1 MKYQLFLATLLVLS
15 LSSFATP
22 RKDAD
27 GHYMV
32 KSITRIYNGKE
43 SGKYDFSYNVLGKI
57 VKVDFRYLFDK
68 TRRVLSWYG
77 NKITYKQYNWEGKQD
92 PLIKYEYVLDDEGQ
106 IIFVSFNDLHG
117 GSQLM
122 MENDYYYEDGR
133 LVHGEFHEYRA
144 DNLTDE
150 PKWFPDTYHFIA
162 YDYPDGDIVAMLGE
176 NSNISG
182 QWKIDPKQYPLKPD
196 IEYWLIENNT
206 NLELSALYFTYSPYP
221 IDGAN
226 LAFLAGWMKMRG
238 MRLVSKYGDEY
249 TRTRIDYTFDEYNRP
264 IYAKCVPDTEY
275 ARFADRCTAYRI
287 EYVDE

>member
-1 MKYQLFLATLLVLS
+1 M
-15 LSSFATP
+15 
-22 RKDAD
+22 
-27 GHYMV
+27 
-32 KSITRIYNGKE
+32 
-43 SGKYDFSYNVLGKI
+43 
-57 VKVDFRYLFDK
+57 DFRYLFDK

-182 QWKIDPKQYPLKPD
+182 QWEIDPKQYPLKPD

-206 NLELSALYFTYSPYP
+206 NLELSALNFTYSPYP